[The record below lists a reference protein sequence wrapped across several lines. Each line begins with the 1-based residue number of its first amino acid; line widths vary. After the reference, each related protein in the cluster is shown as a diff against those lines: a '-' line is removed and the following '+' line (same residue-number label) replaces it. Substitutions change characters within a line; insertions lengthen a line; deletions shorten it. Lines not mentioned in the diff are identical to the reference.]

1 MRLIEMKCP
10 NCGASVHA
18 DADTKRGVCEYCKS
32 EFVLDSAEQNGYDFE
47 KGRIRAQAEAQRL
60 EDERRLEQWQQEMDE
75 QQARIEEAKNRK
87 GMSREAVFGIIL
99 GIAGII
105 LAAAVKPGITVTLIV
120 AGITIL
126 EAILIAIL
134 IRKRKML
141 TGRKD
146 DVVSIVGMLIM
157 TIAMIIVWL

>member
-1 MRLIEMKCP
+1 MIP
-10 NCGASVHA
+10 
-18 DADTKRGVCEYCKS
+18 RG
-32 EFVLDSAEQNGYDFE
+32 
-47 KGRIRAQAEAQRL
+47 
-60 EDERRLEQWQQEMDE
+60 W
-75 QQARIEEAKNRK
+75 
-87 GMSREAVFGIIL
+87 
-99 GIAGII
+99 
-105 LAAAVKPGITVTLIV
+105 ITVTLIV